1 MRKSKYDQSS
11 LPVQDSKSIDSDDNI
26 SKIENRVDFETELVN
41 LTNQIKDIKDVIQ
54 ELKQIKAF
62 VDASVLT
69 FEESAQVLNAAVKTS
84 DNIPDTISRAII
96 QAENTVVNV
105 KLSDEDKSILTEYRN
120 KLIEEEKSL
129 FEKLAIAQYDQ
140 YKEQAGCH
148 DVIYIDFSEMP
159 RECHSYEEYIG
170 RIQDG
175 LVRDISEAYPEIAID
190 KNEAVWDVLSQV
202 FDKTGH
208 KFIFVMDEWDAVFQM
223 SFVTERDRE
232 NYLLFLKLLLKGKS
246 YVELAYMTGVL
257 PIAKYSDGS
266 ELNMFLEY
274 NMATRVRFS
283 EYFGFTES
291 EVDRL
296 YQCYLEQTKKPQI
309 TRANLREWYDGYH
322 TASGERLY
330 NPRSVVCALTDNQLS
345 NYWVSSGKYDSIFT
359 YISHNVDEIQNDLT
373 LMFAGEKIPTGIQEY
388 AATAPELKTK
398 EEIYSAMVVYGL
410 LTYDNGKVFIP
421 NKELLGSYAAMM
433 KKEQSLGYI
442 YRLANISSQ
451 MLQATLAKDTE
462 TMTKIIQYA
471 HNTEVPILSYNNE
484 TELSAIVNLVYLSAR
499 DQYRVEREEK
509 AGKGFVDFIFYPV
522 RYDQDCIILELKVDH
537 SPEDAIAQIKEKD
550 YALRFRGK
558 TAEKNKYTGRILA
571 VGISYNKETKEH
583 DCKVEEI

>member
-175 LVRDISEAYPEIAID
+175 LVRDINEAYPEIAID